1 MPSLFETMAS
11 TIDVQSPAYKRVSK
25 CIASMIRSHRA
36 NASKEGLCPQ
46 VIISCYRL
54 RHRWSP
60 KAQTDAQL
68 QNEEFVK
75 RVLDQMIEVSFVKL
89 MIFV

>member
-1 MPSLFETMAS
+1 MAKSVDTQSS
-11 TIDVQSPAYKRVSK
+11 TYKRVSR
-25 CIASMIRSHRA
+25 CLASIIRFHRA

-60 KAQTDAQL
+60 KAQFYAQL
-68 QNEEFVK
+68 QKEDFVR
-75 RVLDQMIEVSFVKL
+75 RVLDQMIEVSIVESCARYLSCF
-89 MIFV
+89 